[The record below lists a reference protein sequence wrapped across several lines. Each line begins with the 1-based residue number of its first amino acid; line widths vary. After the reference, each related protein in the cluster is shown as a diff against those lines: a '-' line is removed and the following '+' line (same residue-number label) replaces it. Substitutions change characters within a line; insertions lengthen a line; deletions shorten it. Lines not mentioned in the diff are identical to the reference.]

1 ESFDLKNRQCC
12 LCSSAVNWGPRIL
25 STSKYPLFK
34 PSLRSLIERVFIRS
48 DRCLQSGSFSYCR
61 LDIPTR
67 PPAAARD
74 GNENPRPPSSTSI
87 RYRENGKLLSF
98 KGEELS
104 YWLSNASVLIFVTL
118 FMSLVLLVPTRRA
131 ILSKPPV
138 SSGTIIKILKLRRSL
153 DAYIAN
159 RLTIKA
165 FRRQT
170 FLLCLPSANPDPAT
184 HSKPLYIRI
193 DEETPL
199 F

>member
-1 ESFDLKNRQCC
+1 VWLCAKKTQAVNDLNDLSLDESFDLKNRQCC

-25 STSKYPLFK
+25 STSTYPLFK

-104 YWLSNASVLIFVTL
+104 YWLSNASVLSEFL
-118 FMSLVLLVPTRRA
+118 LPLDLLPFLPYLVIPFFSATKFAAVPPHVPT
-131 ILSKPPV
+131 
-138 SSGTIIKILKLRRSL
+138 SL
-153 DAYIAN
+153 
-159 RLTIKA
+159 
-165 FRRQT
+165 F
-170 FLLCLPSANPDPAT
+170 FLDLLPI
-184 HSKPLYIRI
+184 Y
-193 DEETPL
+193 
-199 F
+199 